1 MKKNAG
7 RHSIR
12 HYVAATMVVFAV
24 SSAVLSAVIVAAM
37 TVSSY
42 ASVRRSLES
51 HIKGG
56 LEEHYFLRRFDR
68 YGETF
73 EEAAQQFVNHFDI
86 SGVEVWVLD
95 KERNI
100 AASTGGT
107 AVDGS
112 TGGMAADDTTDMPD
126 YDKAL
131 ESPDHQ
137 GFWTGDFRGDPFYAF
152 SYILDLP
159 GHETAAIRLLR
170 PLTELNENL
179 FITGTLAVM
188 TWLLFNSLLLLF
200 GRVILRWVREP
211 IAQVSAVAAKI
222 AEGDYDQRIPLPR
235 VRNEIYQLSEDIN
248 NMAEKV
254 ALAEKM
260 KMDFVST
267 ISHEL
272 RTPLTAI
279 KGWGETLLQKK
290 DLDSDLTRRGLSII
304 IEESARLD
312 HLVKELLDFSHIQ
325 DNSMALRPE
334 SIDVLAELDDVV
346 FLFHERAAR
355 KGVELSSNSPE
366 IPAPMEADPARIRQ
380 VFINL
385 LDNAFKH
392 TPQGGSVTVSAQCVP
407 ELLPE
412 ELHVTIQDTGCG
424 VEEKDLPHLTEKFF
438 KASASTKGSGIGLAV
453 VSEILKAHECELEFE
468 SVVGQGFTV
477 HITFP
482 LQKK

>member
-1 MKKNAG
+1 MKKIPKP
-7 RHSIR
+7 HSIS
-12 HYVAATMVVFAV
+12 HYVAVIMVVFAV
-24 SSAVLSAVIVAAM
+24 SSAVLFVVFISAL
-37 TVSSY
+37 TVSSNT
-42 ASVRRSLES
+42 SVRRTLES
-51 HIKGG
+51 QIKGG
-56 LEEHYFLRRFDR
+56 LEEHYFSQRFDR

-73 EEAAQQFVNHFDI
+73 DEAAQQFVNHFDI
-86 SGVEVWVLD
+86 TGVEVWVLD
-95 KERNI
+95 RDRNI
-100 AASTGGT
+100 AASSGTSADGAGGGT
-107 AVDGS
+107 A
-112 TGGMAADDTTDMPD
+112 TDDTTNMPD
-126 YDKAL
+126 YDRAL
-131 ESPDHQ
+131 ESPDRH
-137 GFWTGDFRGDPFYAF
+137 GVWNGRFRGDPVYAL

-159 GHETAAIRLLR
+159 GYENAAVRLLH
-170 PLTELNENL
+170 PLREINENFFKIL
-179 FITGTLAVM
+179 ILTALI
-188 TWLLFNSLLLLF
+188 WLLFNSLLVLF

-211 IAQVSAVAAKI
+211 LAHVSAATAKI
-222 AEGDYDQRIPLPR
+222 AEGDYEQRIALPL

-248 NMAEKV
+248 NMAEQV

-290 DLDSDLTRRGLSII
+290 DLDGDLTRRGLSII

-312 HLVKELLDFSHIQ
+312 HLVEELLDFSRMQ
-325 DNSMALRPE
+325 DNSMALRSE

-355 KGVELSSNSPE
+355 KGVELSSGLPE
-366 IPAPMEADPARIRQ
+366 IPAPMAGDPARIRQ

-392 TPQGGSVTVSAQCVP
+392 TPQGGSVVVSAQCTP
-407 ELLPE
+407 ELQPE
-412 ELHVTIQDTGCG
+412 TLRVTIQDTGCG
-424 VEEKDLPHLTEKFF
+424 VEEKDLPHLTEKFY
-438 KASASTKGSGIGLAV
+438 KASAATKGSGIGLAV
-453 VSEILKAHECELEFE
+453 VSEILKAHECELKLE
-468 SVVGQGFTV
+468 STAGKGFTV